1 MLGQCFQ
8 FNNTPR
14 DWAFFDDRLLH
25 CTNKGLDMLGR
36 CFQFRVVKAG
46 VSCFVN
52 RFEPL
57 YQLIVNM
64 LFVC

>member
-25 CTNKGLDMLGR
+25 CTNKASRDE
-36 CFQFRVVKAG
+36 FAW
-46 VSCFVN
+46 VS
-52 RFEPL
+52 
-57 YQLIVNM
+57 
-64 LFVC
+64 